1 MKLPDGTV
9 VKGKELSGVNGMMFI
24 RHSQTGAVEAR
35 VRVRL
40 VGRPQRRPARQLT
53 RPVLEPA
60 DRAGSDRRYGRVMA
74 KADHGEPVEFDV
86 AGRTVTISSPGKVMF
101 PERGETKLDLANYYV
116 AVGDAMMRTVRDRP
130 TLLQRFP
137 NGATGLELLPE
148 ADPRQRAGL
157 AGDDDRRDGERHRVA
172 GHRDGRP
179 RPRAVGRQPG
189 LPRLPPVA
197 VPGGRPADTDEL
209 RIDLDPSPGTNFEM
223 VREAAAEVKAFLD
236 ELGIRSYPKTTG
248 NRGLHVYVRVEPGW
262 DSYGTRQAAISVARE
277 MQRRRPELLTGEWW
291 KEQRGARIFIDFNQN
306 APHKT
311 VFGAWCVRAR
321 VGAQVS
327 TPFRW
332 DELPAIHPDELTMA
346 TVPAR
351 VAADGDPWATIDDE
365 PQAIEP
371 LVARYR
377 DDLASGIPD
386 APWPPVYPKMPDEA
400 RRVNPS
406 RARPDPD

>member
-1 MKLPDGTV
+1 M
-9 VKGKELSGVNGMMFI
+9 
-24 RHSQTGAVEAR
+24 
-35 VRVRL
+35 
-40 VGRPQRRPARQLT
+40 
-53 RPVLEPA
+53 
-60 DRAGSDRRYGRVMA
+60 
-74 KADHGEPVEFDV
+74 
-86 AGRTVTISSPGKVMF
+86 
-101 PERGETKLDLANYYV
+101 
-116 AVGDAMMRTVRDRP
+116 
-130 TLLQRFP
+130 
-137 NGATGLELLPE
+137 
-148 ADPRQRAGL
+148 
-157 AGDDDRRDGERHRVA
+157 
-172 GHRDGRP
+172 
-179 RPRAVGRQPG
+179 
-189 LPRLPPVA
+189 A
-197 VPGGRPADTDEL
+197 VPGRATPPTPTSCASTSTRRRARTSRWSARRRP
-209 RIDLDPSPGTNFEM
+209 RC
-223 VREAAAEVKAFLD
+223 KAFLD

-248 NRGLHVYVRVEPGW
+248 NRGLHLYVRVEPGW

-351 VAADGDPWATIDDE
+351 LAADGDPWATIDDE